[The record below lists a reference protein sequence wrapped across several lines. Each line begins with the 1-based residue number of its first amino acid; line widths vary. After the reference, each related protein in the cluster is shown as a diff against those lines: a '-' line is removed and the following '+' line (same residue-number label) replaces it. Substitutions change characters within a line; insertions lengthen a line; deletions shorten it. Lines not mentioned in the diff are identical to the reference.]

1 MTYVFNIK
9 ECEKIDPLYVTQK
22 AKESPTDRKGSGY
35 SPVLTVRYIWSIQIF
50 ARLFSEAEPCSF

>member
-35 SPVLTVRYIWSIQIF
+35 SPVLIHLIDSNFRAVVFRGR
-50 ARLFSEAEPCSF
+50 ALFLLG